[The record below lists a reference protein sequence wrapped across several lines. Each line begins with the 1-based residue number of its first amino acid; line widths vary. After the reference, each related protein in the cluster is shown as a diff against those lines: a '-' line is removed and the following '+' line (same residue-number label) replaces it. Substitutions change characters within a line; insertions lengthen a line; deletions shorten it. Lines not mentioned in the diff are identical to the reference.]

1 MLKQG
6 SAFYAPASGIVEM
19 AGAIL
24 QDTHAVLPVCAWLQ
38 GEYGLREVCIGV
50 PAQVGA
56 AGIERVV
63 ELPLSPEERTA
74 LAASAGQVGEGIKG
88 LSRHVG

>member
-1 MLKQG
+1 
-6 SAFYAPASGIVEM
+6 
-19 AGAIL
+19 
-24 QDTHAVLPVCAWLQ
+24 
-38 GEYGLREVCIGV
+38 EYGLREVCIGV

-56 AGIERVV
+56 VGIERVV